1 MWKTYKQSAEI
12 NTQIR
17 QVVGAV
23 TITNDDYILEVT
35 GAATIT
41 LPAISS
47 TMSWNIWVELKIINE
62 GAFAITIAPVGSD
75 LINGQASYTFSV
87 EGTLVLTALRLL
99 DWDAS
104 FIGAVSTTTTTEVSS
119 ATIITRALATD
130 ALATTMT
137 ITPVSWT
144 YLVISSWSMSNSLNG
159 WRTLV
164 SIYSGGVRVANSE
177 RQSNN
182 TANQLANHISW
193 FTTQARVTVNG
204 SQAIELQWKTNGTW
218 ISSLYARTLS
228 VTKVA

>member
-104 FIGAVSTTTTTEVSS
+104 FIGAVSTTKLRRYQV
-119 ATIITRALATD
+119 
-130 ALATTMT
+130 
-137 ITPVSWT
+137 
-144 YLVISSWSMSNSLNG
+144 
-159 WRTLV
+159 
-164 SIYSGGVRVANSE
+164 
-177 RQSNN
+177 
-182 TANQLANHISW
+182 
-193 FTTQARVTVNG
+193 
-204 SQAIELQWKTNGTW
+204 LQ
-218 ISSLYARTLS
+218 
-228 VTKVA
+228 